1 MVAIID
7 SPDFMFSDEDISSY
21 SKLKKIRLFVKG
33 LFVGFIFKKTEK
45 RIFCFFMNILFPR
58 NGKIFFKDD
67 FYNKKIFGKYK
78 ISYPNKRI
86 VRIIKNDLQHFKT
99 IFQSYC
105 LDELE
110 FKDNDLVIDCGANVG
125 ELRFAF
131 LEKDILINYI
141 AFEPDPSTFR
151 ALEKNIESENLGNTN
166 NLALSS
172 DSEPKEFYIDAEEP
186 ILL

>member
-1 MVAIID
+1 MT
-7 SPDFMFSDEDISSY
+7 Y
-21 SKLKKIRLFVKG
+21 
-33 LFVGFIFKKTEK
+33 
-45 RIFCFFMNILFPR
+45 NI
-58 NGKIFFKDD
+58 
-67 FYNKKIFGKYK
+67 
-78 ISYPNKRI
+78 
-86 VRIIKNDLQHFKT
+86 FKT

-172 DSEPKEFYIDAEEP
+172 DSEPKR
-186 ILL
+186 ILH